1 MVAPLIDPT
10 APGWARMFALRLAAA
25 FKNADP
31 TGPERLARYA
41 STSLPPAADWLGCQI
56 YVTDK
61 HKVGLSNGT
70 TWTDPAG
77 GAL

>member
-1 MVAPLIDPT
+1 MVAPLLDPT
-10 APGWARMFALRLAAA
+10 APPWAQLFALRLPQA
-25 FKNADP
+25 FKGLSP
-31 TGPERLARYA
+31 KSPERLASFTYA
-41 STSLPPAADWLGCQI
+41 TLPPAENWAGCQV

-61 HKVGLSNGT
+61 HKTGLSNGT